1 LSVTLTNQALDRLF
15 ENILAEAG
23 MITLNIQ
30 LKFDLDD
37 PEKELPNVK
46 ELTRITARA
55 LYTGMLLISTRRKP
69 KIAITCTDFFMGSEE
84 INVMEGA
91 DEHPD
96 TE

>member
-1 LSVTLTNQALDRLF
+1 
-15 ENILAEAG
+15 

-46 ELTRITARA
+46 ELTRIT
-55 LYTGMLLISTRRKP
+55 GVLLISTRREP

-91 DEHPD
+91 DEHQD

>member
-1 LSVTLTNQALDRLF
+1 
-15 ENILAEAG
+15 

-46 ELTRITARA
+46 ELTRIAARG
-55 LYTGMLLISTRRKP
+55 LYTGVLLISTRREP

-91 DEHPD
+91 DEHQD